1 MIAPW
6 LTVVAIVGLAM
17 IYVFFPV
24 AAHTFQRYRKKRVLT
39 CPEETTLA
47 EVNVDARHAA
57 FSSTLGK
64 PILRV
69 RDCSLWPK
77 RRGCP
82 ERCLSDCLPS

>member
-1 MIAPW
+1 MITPW
-6 LTVVAIVGLAM
+6 ITVAAIVGLAM
-17 IYVFFPV
+17 IYVLFPV
-24 AAHTFQRYRKKRVLT
+24 AAHTFQHYRKKRVLP

-77 RRGCP
+77 RRGCR
-82 ERCLSDCLPS
+82 ERCLSESLP